1 MRIHTLDV
9 LKIFRSSLWLM
20 FCHTTTSYHTIERR
34 TMILSTFQYFVPYRL
49 HCMVVFLICNVIFNV
64 LLFQERLTTEI
75 IPGTVMPDTAFT
87 GYSPAQCRAWY
98 LNLKEDE
105 RKMVLLLGLLD
116 VFGIIPSYV
125 LGCGGQL
132 VNAECPRVLCYL
144 PVWTASCDLIESL
157 TTLCAVA
164 SIQYGIAW
172 VPSFT
177 LGECCHTIQ
186 GSLVGCLHRR
196 CGVGFYPFRSQEESI
211 MKFFTSDYAAVYSS
225 AKS

>member
-1 MRIHTLDV
+1 
-9 LKIFRSSLWLM
+9 
-20 FCHTTTSYHTIERR
+20 
-34 TMILSTFQYFVPYRL
+34 
-49 HCMVVFLICNVIFNV
+49 MVVFLICNVIFNV

-172 VPSFT
+172 VPSSFHLLLASAAT
-177 LGECCHTIQ
+177 QFKGVL
-186 GSLVGCLHRR
+186 LVACIAV
-196 CGVGFYPFRSQEESI
+196 VGWVSIRSG
-211 MKFFTSDYAAVYSS
+211 
-225 AKS
+225 AKKKVS